1 MWGEISELDVYA
13 LNRKMKEES
22 WSEELVEKIKE
33 FQNIEKTKRIYLSK
47 IKKNRDEWS
56 LGILGSKLK
65 NQKDKSDYDR
75 R

>member
-47 IKKNRDEWS
+47 IKKTGMNEV
-56 LGILGSKLK
+56 
-65 NQKDKSDYDR
+65 
-75 R
+75 